1 MTKTTIGRSI
11 GRRRAIRV
19 MAATA
24 GGLGLAALAGK
35 ASAFKSPAFELARW
49 RGTAL
54 GAEASIAL
62 YHPDPETA
70 RRLIAA
76 SVAEVRRLEGVFSLY
91 RAGSALSR
99 LNRKGA
105 LDAPPMDLVRLMAT
119 AQGFAT
125 LTGGAFD
132 PTVQPL
138 WELYARHF
146 RAPDA
151 DPAGPDR
158 AAVARALARVD
169 YRFVA
174 VESTRIAF
182 ARPGMAVTLNGIA
195 QGYITDAVAEL
206 LRAGGMA
213 HVLLDLGEVRALG
226 DHPSGRPWRV
236 GVEDPFDRK
245 RIAQRLDLVD
255 RAVANSAGS
264 GTVFEP
270 SGRLHHLFDPK
281 SGRSAN
287 RFAGVTVVADT
298 ATEADALSTAL
309 FVMPPERI
317 AALRGRL
324 SGLRA
329 ILTRHDGGIEDWT
342 V

>member
-1 MTKTTIGRSI
+1 MTKTTIGRPI
-11 GRRRAIRV
+11 GRRRAIHL
-19 MAATA
+19 MAAAA
-24 GGLGLAALAGK
+24 GGLGLAALAGR
-35 ASAFKSPAFELARW
+35 AFATKTAALARW

-70 RRLIAA
+70 QRLIAA

-91 RAGSALSR
+91 RADSALSR
-99 LNRKGA
+99 LNRQGA
-105 LDAPPMDLVRLMAT
+105 LDAPPMELVQLMAT
-119 AQGFAT
+119 AQGFAA

-146 RAPDA
+146 RAADA
-151 DPAGPDR
+151 DPAGPGR
-158 AAVARALARVD
+158 AAVARARARVD
-169 YRFVA
+169 YRAVE

-182 ARPGMAVTLNGIA
+182 ARPGMAATLNGIA
-195 QGYITDAVAEL
+195 QGFITDRVADL

-213 HVLLDLGEVRALG
+213 HVLLDLGEVRGLG

-236 GVEDPFDRK
+236 GIEDPFDRR
-245 RIAQRLDLVD
+245 RIARRLDLVD
-255 RAVANSAGS
+255 RAVASSAAS

-270 SGRLHHLFDPK
+270 SGRVHHLFDPR

-287 RFAGVTVVADT
+287 HFAGVTVIAAT

-309 FVMPPERI
+309 FVMPPARI

-324 SGLRA
+324 SGTRA
-329 ILTRHDGGIEDWT
+329 ILTRRDGGVEDWT
-342 V
+342 A